1 MSNHQRF
8 APDLLAAAIASI
20 FVTAAV
26 TTLSLTKTISP
37 EWFFGAPAVGAV
49 VTGIS
54 VMRRAPDQLMAQS
67 KNAADIVES
76 FAQTQQLIVAEAEIA
91 HNLAVERGRILES
104 LIEEHDVGIAEY
116 LGRDFLTHHLE
127 EVEGRR
133 MEARS
138 EINRLLRVRAL
149 AHAELIGVAQK
160 RGIVQAHLL
169 EPDELIS
176 AIVAETS
183 DQESMGSLGQRKGR
197 KPKNSG
203 RNL

>member
-1 MSNHQRF
+1 
-8 APDLLAAAIASI
+8 
-20 FVTAAV
+20 
-26 TTLSLTKTISP
+26 
-37 EWFFGAPAVGAV
+37 
-49 VTGIS
+49 
-54 VMRRAPDQLMAQS
+54 MARS
-67 KNAADIVES
+67 KNAADIVEG
-76 FAQTQQLIVAEAEIA
+76 FAQAQQLIVAEAEIA
-91 HNLAVERGRILES
+91 HNLAVERGRILET

-127 EVEGRR
+127 EVEGLR

-149 AHAELIGVAQK
+149 AHAELIGVAQE
-160 RGIVQAHLL
+160 RGIIQAHLL

-197 KPKNSG
+197 KSKNRD
-203 RNL
+203 RNV